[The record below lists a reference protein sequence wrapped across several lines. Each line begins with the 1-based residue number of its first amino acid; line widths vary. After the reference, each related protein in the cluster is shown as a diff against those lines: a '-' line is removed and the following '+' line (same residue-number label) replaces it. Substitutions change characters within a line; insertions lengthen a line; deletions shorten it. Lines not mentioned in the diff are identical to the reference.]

1 MRATHDSIEIEQDDL
16 CSIAAAGAAGVQLE
30 HAIGSLD
37 LPGLQETARAA
48 LLTDPAVL
56 RAYRVGESR
65 WKADLERELTLRIHD
80 TKRGSMASNAMLM
93 FVMRARVGYK
103 FAGQDDETRNHAPI
117 ILVASNKLA
126 KVQEAKAKAAAGVA
140 DAAGGP
146 KVTVKRDPWDID

>member
-1 MRATHDSIEIEQDDL
+1 MRATHDSIELEQDDL

-30 HAIGSLD
+30 HAIGSID
-37 LPGLQETARAA
+37 VPGLQETARQA

-80 TKRGSMASNAMLM
+80 PKRGSMASNTLLL
-93 FVMRARVGYK
+93 FTMRSRVGYK
-103 FAGQDDETRNHAPI
+103 FAGQDDDTQSRAPI

-126 KVQEAKAKAAAGVA
+126 KVQEAKAKAAAGVQ
-140 DAAGGP
+140 DAVAGP
-146 KVTVKRDPWDID
+146 KVTVKRDPWDVD